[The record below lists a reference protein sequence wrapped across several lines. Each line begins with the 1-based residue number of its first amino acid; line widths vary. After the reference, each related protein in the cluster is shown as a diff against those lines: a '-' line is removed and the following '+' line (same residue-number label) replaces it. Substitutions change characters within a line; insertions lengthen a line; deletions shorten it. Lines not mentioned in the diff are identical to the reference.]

1 MMNEKIMYRVT
12 IKISYY
18 EAWFEFEDLNEA
30 GEFAKTIL
38 AHQIENEDTKK
49 KTQVNISVIAYGMM
63 EGEEEVNE

>member
-1 MMNEKIMYRVT
+1 MNEKIMYRIT

-38 AHQIENEDTKK
+38 SHQVENEDVKK
-49 KTQVNISVIAYGMM
+49 KTHVNISVVAY
-63 EGEEEVNE
+63 EAEKEEEANDEC